1 MSTRTI
7 RFLIYFFLALIGIF
21 FLLMVVNFIGSHT
34 GKRSDAPVVR
44 EEGGIAGLF
53 YGMYKYDRTRN
64 TKLPS
69 ARQGLSTASV
79 RAEGAI
85 MLVRDEKFSGVA
97 EKPKTGMDALISL
110 GGGGKKGPPAV
121 SLREGAVL
129 NKIAAPGPGPQ
140 KAAAAMPELGGQ
152 GGQGGVT
159 MITAPVDYKI
169 FKSSAVWQA
178 FAAPRHIRDT
188 GHDFSSADLLILFS
202 VSDFPNGIFK
212 VLGVERSGKETVVKY
227 RVDPLAMAAGAAQ
240 ELRETYA
247 SAPVPR
253 KGPPVRLVQV
263 P

>member
-21 FLLMVVNFIGSHT
+21 FLLMLINFIGSHA
-34 GKRSDAPVVR
+34 GKRSDAAAVR

-53 YGMYKYDRTRN
+53 YGMYKYDRTRK
-64 TKLPS
+64 TTLPS

-79 RAEGAI
+79 RSEGAI

-97 EKPKTGMDALISL
+97 EKPKTGMDALVSL
-110 GGGGKKGPPAV
+110 GGGGKKGPPPV
-121 SLREGAVL
+121 SLRDGAVL
-129 NKIAAPGPGPQ
+129 NKITAPVPEPQ
-140 KAAAAMPELGGQ
+140 KASAAMPELGGRA
-152 GGQGGVT
+152 GQGGVT
-159 MITAPVDYKI
+159 LITAPVDYKV

-178 FAAPRHIRDT
+178 FAAPRRIKDIR
-188 GHDFSSADLLILFS
+188 HDFSSADLLILFS

-212 VLGVERSGKETVVKY
+212 VIGVERSGKETVVKY
-227 RVDPLAMAAGAAQ
+227 RVDPLAMSAEAEQ

-253 KGPPVRLVQV
+253 KGPPIRLVQV